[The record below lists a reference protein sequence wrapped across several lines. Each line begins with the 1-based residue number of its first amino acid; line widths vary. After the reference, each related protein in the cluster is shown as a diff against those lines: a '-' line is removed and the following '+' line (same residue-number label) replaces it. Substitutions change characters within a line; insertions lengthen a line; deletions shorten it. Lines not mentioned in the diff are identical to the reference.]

1 MKKSLIALAIGAT
14 AGSAFAQASVEL
26 YGRGHAGLDRWSA
39 EGSAAGATRDL
50 KARTRVFDSGSRVG
64 LRGNENLGGGVQA
77 SFVIETGINLDNA
90 QELGQ
95 GGLQNTGT
103 GFFGSREA
111 HVALGNNSAQVR
123 FGRQNVYWGNG
134 SVEDV
139 SANHM
144 VFGGIGIY
152 TAASSGYVT
161 APAARLENTT
171 KIVLNK
177 GLVGNFA
184 GSEIYYGVL
193 AANERASYGA
203 TPMGSAMGATVRY
216 ASGPL
221 GAQLDYVKV
230 SDSAGALDTTNRNNT
245 GLKLVGGYQVLK
257 TTKIQAAYFVM
268 EREFTDAATN
278 TAALGVATDAATA
291 AIKASSN
298 PVTTAVAATNQPA
311 GGGKQSGFGLG
322 VIHDLGGPLSL
333 YAQWAKLGDF
343 QHVTRGAQADTNSNS
358 WALGLRYNFSNR
370 THVYTSYSVINN
382 ASMNNVSM
390 SGGGMSSAP
399 TTAGTG
405 MGSDNKVMSLGLFH
419 NF

>member
-14 AGSAFAQASVEL
+14 AGSAFAQESVEL
-26 YGRGHAGLDRWSA
+26 YGRAHAGLDRWSA
-39 EGSAAGATRDL
+39 EGCTAGAARDM
-50 KARTRVFDSGSRVG
+50 KARSRVFDSGSRVG

-77 SFVIETGINLDNA
+77 SFVVETGINLDNA
-90 QELGQ
+90 QQEGQ
-95 GGLQNTGT
+95 SGVNNTGT

-111 HVALGNNSAQVR
+111 HVALGNSSAQLR

-139 SANHM
+139 GANHM
-144 VFGGIGIY
+144 VFGGIGMY

-177 GLVGNFA
+177 GLAGNFA
-184 GSEIYYGVL
+184 GSEVYYGVL
-193 AANERASYGA
+193 NANERASYGA
-203 TPMGSAMGATVRY
+203 TPMGTAMGFTVRY

-230 SDSAGALDTTNRNNT
+230 EDSAGAAGTTNRNNT
-245 GLKLVGGYQVLK
+245 GLKLAAGYQVLK
-257 TTKIQAAYFVM
+257 TTKLQAAYYDM
-268 EREFTDAATN
+268 KREFTDATTN
-278 TAALGVATDAATA
+278 AAALVTTTDTGTAA
-291 AIKASSN
+291 
-298 PVTTAVAATNQPA
+298 A

-322 VIHDLGGPLSL
+322 VIHSLGGPLSV
-333 YAQWAKLGDF
+333 YAQWAKLGNF

-370 THVYTSYSVINN
+370 THAYTSYSAINN
-382 ASMNNVSM
+382 AAKNNVAM
-390 SGGGMSSAP
+390 SGGGMSSAGA
-399 TTAGTG
+399 TGTP
-405 MGSDNKVMSLGLFH
+405 MGSDNKVLSFGVFH

>member
-1 MKKSLIALAIGAT
+1 
-14 AGSAFAQASVEL
+14 
-26 YGRGHAGLDRWSA
+26 
-39 EGSAAGATRDL
+39 
-50 KARTRVFDSGSRVG
+50 
-64 LRGNENLGGGVQA
+64 
-77 SFVIETGINLDNA
+77 VIETGFNLDVTSQGQTAAGA
-90 QELGQ
+90 QTSPGQ
-95 GGLQNTGT
+95 GGLFNTGT
-103 GFFGSREA
+103 GNFGSREA
-111 HVALGNNSAQVR
+111 HVALGNNSAQIR

-144 VFGGIGIY
+144 VFGGISIY

-171 KIVLNK
+171 KLVLQK
-177 GLVGNFA
+177 GLAGNFA
-184 GSEIYYGVL
+184 GSELYYGIL
-193 AANERASYGA
+193 QANEIAAANTNPAG
-203 TPMGSAMGATVRY
+203 TAMGFTLRY

-221 GAQLDYVKV
+221 GAQVDYIKV
-230 SDSAGALDTTNRNNT
+230 TDSAGNPALTTNRDNT
-245 GLKLVGGYQVLK
+245 GLKILGGYQVLP
-257 TTKIQAAYFVM
+257 TTKLQAAYYEM
-268 EREFTDAATN
+268 KREYTDATTN
-278 TAALGVATDAATA
+278 VAALGTA
-291 AIKASSN
+291 
-298 PVTTAVAATNQPA
+298 A

-322 VIHDLGGPLSL
+322 VIHSLGGPLSV

-343 QHVTRGAQADTNSNS
+343 QHVSRGAQANTNSDT

-382 ASMNNVSM
+382 AAKNNVAM

>member
-26 YGRGHAGLDRWSA
+26 YGRAHAGLDRWSA
-39 EGSAAGATRDL
+39 EGSATPANDL

-77 SFVIETGINLDNA
+77 SFVIETGFNLDSTSTSSSN
-90 QELGQ
+90 QTSPGQ
-95 GGLQNTGT
+95 GGLHNTGT
-103 GFFGSREA
+103 GNFGSREA
-111 HVALGNNSAQVR
+111 HVALGNSSAQIR

-139 SANHM
+139 GANHM
-144 VFGGIGIY
+144 VFGGIGMY

-161 APAARLENTT
+161 VPAARLENTT
-171 KIVLNK
+171 KLVLQK
-177 GLVGNFA
+177 GLAGNFA
-184 GSEIYYGVL
+184 GSELYYGVL
-193 AANERASYGA
+193 NVNEQAGANVS
-203 TPMGSAMGATVRY
+203 PNGSAMGFTVRY

-221 GAQLDYVKV
+221 GAQLDYIKAT
-230 SDSAGALDTTNRNNT
+230 DTAGAPGVTNRNNT
-245 GLKLVGGYQVLK
+245 GLKIIGGYQVLK
-257 TTKIQAAYFVM
+257 TTKLQAAFYEM
-268 EREFTDAATN
+268 KREYTDAATN
-278 TAALGVATDAATA
+278 AAALGTA
-291 AIKASSN
+291 
-298 PVTTAVAATNQPA
+298 A

-322 VIHDLGGPLSL
+322 VIHSLGGPLSV
-333 YAQWAKLGDF
+333 YGQWAKLGDF
-343 QHVTRGAQADTNSNS
+343 SHVSRGSQANTNSDS
-358 WALGLRYNFSNR
+358 FALGLRYNFSNR

-382 ASMNNVSM
+382 ASMNNVTM

-405 MGSDNKVMSLGLFH
+405 MGSDTKIMSLGLFH

>member
-39 EGSAAGATRDL
+39 EGSAAGAAGDY

-90 QELGQ
+90 QQEGQ
-95 GGLQNTGT
+95 SGSNNSGT

-134 SVEDV
+134 AVEDV

-171 KIVLNK
+171 KVVLNK
-177 GLVGNFA
+177 GLAGNFA
-184 GSEIYYGVL
+184 GSELYYGVL
-193 AANERASYGA
+193 NVNERAGA
-203 TPMGSAMGATVRY
+203 GVSPAGSAMGVTVRY

-221 GAQLDYVKV
+221 GAQLDYIKAT
-230 SDSAGALDTTNRNNT
+230 DTNGAPGAANRNNT
-245 GLKLVGGYQVLK
+245 GLKIIGGYQVLK
-257 TTKIQAAYFVM
+257 TTKVQAAFYEM
-268 EREFTDAATN
+268 KREYTDAATN
-278 TAALGVATDAATA
+278 VAALGTA
-291 AIKASSN
+291 
-298 PVTTAVAATNQPA
+298 A

-322 VIHDLGGPLSL
+322 VIHSLGGPLSV
-333 YAQWAKLGDF
+333 YGQWAKLGDF
-343 QHVTRGAQADTNSNS
+343 SHTSRGSQADTNSDS

-382 ASMNNVSM
+382 AKNNNVTM
-390 SGGGMSSAP
+390 SGGGMSSA
-399 TTAGTG
+399 AAVG
-405 MGSDNKVMSLGLFH
+405 MGADTKVMSFGLFH

>member
-26 YGRGHAGLDRWSA
+26 YGRAHAGLDRWSA
-39 EGSAAGATRDL
+39 EGSATPANDL

-77 SFVIETGINLDNA
+77 SFVIETGFNLDVTSQGQTAAGA
-90 QELGQ
+90 QTSPGQ
-95 GGLQNTGT
+95 GGLFNTGT
-103 GFFGSREA
+103 GNFGSREA
-111 HVALGNNSAQVR
+111 HVALGNNSAQIR

-144 VFGGIGIY
+144 VFGGISIY

-171 KIVLNK
+171 KLVLQK
-177 GLVGNFA
+177 GLAGNFA
-184 GSEIYYGVL
+184 GSELYYGIL
-193 AANERASYGA
+193 QANEIAAANTNPAG
-203 TPMGSAMGATVRY
+203 TAMGFTLRY

-221 GAQLDYVKV
+221 GAQVDYIKV
-230 SDSAGALDTTNRNNT
+230 TDSAGNPALTTNRDNT
-245 GLKLVGGYQVLK
+245 GLKILGGYQVLP
-257 TTKIQAAYFVM
+257 TTKLQAAYYEM
-268 EREFTDAATN
+268 KREYTDATTN
-278 TAALGVATDAATA
+278 VAALGTA
-291 AIKASSN
+291 
-298 PVTTAVAATNQPA
+298 A

-322 VIHDLGGPLSL
+322 VIHSLGGPLSV

-343 QHVTRGAQADTNSNS
+343 QHVSRGAQANTNSDT

-382 ASMNNVSM
+382 AAKNNVAM

-399 TTAGTG
+399 TSNGTG

>member
-39 EGSAAGATRDL
+39 EGSTTGATRDM

-77 SFVIETGINLDNA
+77 SFVVETGINLDNA
-90 QELGQ
+90 GELGQ
-95 GGLQNTGT
+95 SGVANSGT

-111 HVALGNNSAQVR
+111 HVALGNSSAQLR

-144 VFGGIGIY
+144 VFGGISIF

-171 KIVLNK
+171 KVILNK

-203 TPMGSAMGATVRY
+203 NPMGTATGFTVKY
-216 ASGPL
+216 ATGPL

-230 SDSAGALDTTNRNNT
+230 SDSAGAAGTTNRDNT
-245 GLKLVGGYQVLK
+245 GLKVAVGYDVLK
-257 TTKIQAAYFVM
+257 TTKLQASYFEM
-268 EREFTDAATN
+268 KREFTDAATN
-278 TAALGVATDAATA
+278 TAAL
-291 AIKASSN
+291 
-298 PVTTAVAATNQPA
+298 VTTTDTGAAAA

-322 VIHDLGGPLSL
+322 VIHSLGGPLSV

-343 QHVTRGAQADTNSNS
+343 QHVSRGAQADTNANS

-382 ASMNNVSM
+382 AAKNNVAM
-390 SGGGMSSAP
+390 SGGGYSSAGA
-399 TTAGTG
+399 TGTP
-405 MGSDNKVMSLGLFH
+405 MGSDNKVMAFGLFH

>member
-39 EGSAAGATRDL
+39 EGSAAGAAGDY

-90 QELGQ
+90 QQEGQ
-95 GGLQNTGT
+95 SGSNNSGT

-111 HVALGNNSAQVR
+111 HVALGNASAQLR

-134 SVEDV
+134 VEDV
-139 SANHM
+139 GANHM
-144 VFGGIGIY
+144 VFAGIGMY

-171 KIVLNK
+171 KVVLNK
-177 GLVGNFA
+177 GLAGNFA
-184 GSEIYYGVL
+184 GSELYYGVL
-193 AANERASYGA
+193 NANERAAAGA
-203 TPMGSAMGATVRY
+203 SPTGNATGFTVKY
-216 ASGPL
+216 NSGPL

-230 SDSAGALDTTNRNNT
+230 TDSAGAPGVTNRNNT
-245 GLKLVGGYQVLK
+245 GMKIIGAYQVLK
-257 TTKIQAAYFVM
+257 TTKVQAAFYEM
-268 EREFTDAATN
+268 KREFTDAATN
-278 TAALGVATDAATA
+278 VAAL
-291 AIKASSN
+291 S
-298 PVTTAVAATNQPA
+298 TTA

-322 VIHDLGGPLSL
+322 VIHSLGGPLSV
-333 YAQWAKLGDF
+333 YGQWAKLGDF
-343 QHVTRGAQADTNSNS
+343 SHASRGSQADTSSDS

-370 THVYTSYSVINN
+370 THAYTSYNVINN
-382 ASMNNVSM
+382 AKNNNVTM
-390 SGGGMSSAP
+390 SGGGMSSA
-399 TTAGTG
+399 ASVG
-405 MGSDNKVMSLGLFH
+405 MGADTKILSFGLFH

>member
-26 YGRGHAGLDRWSA
+26 YGRAHAGLDRWSA
-39 EGSAAGATRDL
+39 EGSATPANDL

-77 SFVIETGINLDNA
+77 SFVIETGFNLDSTNSGGA
-90 QELGQ
+90 FSSPGQ
-95 GGLQNTGT
+95 GGLFNSGT
-103 GFFGSREA
+103 GVFGSREA
-111 HVALGNNSAQVR
+111 HVALGNSSAQIR

-134 SVEDV
+134 AVEDV
-139 SANHM
+139 GANHM
-144 VFGGIGIY
+144 VFGGIGMY

-171 KIVLNK
+171 KIVLQK
-177 GLVGNFA
+177 GLAGNFA
-184 GSEIYYGVL
+184 GSELYYGIL
-193 AANERASYGA
+193 NQNEQAAANTNPAG
-203 TPMGSAMGATVRY
+203 TAMGFTLRY

-221 GAQLDYVKV
+221 GAQVDYVKV
-230 SDSAGALDTTNRNNT
+230 TDSAGNPTSVTNRDNT
-245 GLKLVGGYQVLK
+245 GLKIVGGYQVLK
-257 TTKIQAAYFVM
+257 TTKLQAAFYEM
-268 EREFTDAATN
+268 KREFTDAATN
-278 TAALGVATDAATA
+278 TAALGTA
-291 AIKASSN
+291 
-298 PVTTAVAATNQPA
+298 A

-322 VIHDLGGPLSL
+322 VIHSLGGPLSV
-333 YAQWAKLGDF
+333 YGQWAKLGDF
-343 QHVTRGAQADTNSNS
+343 SHVSRGTQANTNSDS

-382 ASMNNVSM
+382 AAMNNVSM

-399 TTAGTG
+399 TAAGTG
-405 MGSDNKVMSLGLFH
+405 MGSDTKVMSLGLFH